1 VVPKVSD
8 EYKEEKRKD
17 LLRSALACFG
27 EKGYEATTVD
37 DIIRHAGVSKGMLYT
52 YFSSKEEILLELLKQ
67 RTTRFVEEVRLELNR
82 TSTYI
87 EKVLVLIRRYRDT
100 PLTDEQKQWTTV
112 YLEYWLAS
120 SRVPDQHQL
129 LTERYDM
136 LIHFLADIIAEGK
149 QQGAFRES
157 LDATTAATLYWAVCD
172 GATLHS
178 LQTGDGRQ
186 ATAMWHAAEEM
197 LMGYLTGGGE

>member
-1 VVPKVSD
+1 MPKVSD

-67 RTTRFVEEVRLELNR
+67 RTARFVEELRLELIR
-82 TSTYI
+82 TPKYLD
-87 EKVLVLIRRYRDT
+87 KVRVLIARYRDT
-100 PLTDEQKQWTTV
+100 PLTDDQKQWTIV

-120 SRVPDQHQL
+120 SRVPHRQGL
-129 LTERYDM
+129 LTERYNM
-136 LIHFLADIIAEGK
+136 LVQFLAEIIADGQRRGEF
-149 QQGAFRES
+149 QAD

-178 LQTGDGRQ
+178 LQTGDSNQTR
-186 ATAMWHAAEEM
+186 AMWHAADEM
-197 LMGYLTGGGE
+197 LMGYLRGNRG

>member
-1 VVPKVSD
+1 MPKVSD

-67 RTTRFVEEVRLELNR
+67 RTARFVEELRLELKR
-82 TSTYI
+82 TPKYLD
-87 EKVLVLIRRYRDT
+87 KVRVLIARYRDT
-100 PLTDEQKQWTTV
+100 PLTDDQKQWTIV

-120 SRVPDQHQL
+120 SRVPHRQGL

-136 LIHFLADIIAEGK
+136 LVQFLAEIIADGQRRGEF
-149 QQGAFRES
+149 QAD
-157 LDATTAATLYWAVCD
+157 LDATTAAMLYWAVCD

-178 LQTGDGRQ
+178 LQTGDSNQTR
-186 ATAMWHAAEEM
+186 AMWHAADEM
-197 LMGYLTGGGE
+197 LMGYLRGNRG